1 MLSHITYSTDFFS
14 FHLDINVTAMLFKHI
29 GTINSLLHGD
39 NVYAQIGM

>member
-1 MLSHITYSTDFFS
+1 MLSHITYSTDIF
-14 FHLDINVTAMLFKHI
+14 FHLDISVTAMLFKHI